1 MHANELKRFQKLLSD
16 VLAFYRQDVS
26 DFALSVWWQSCSGF
40 EFEQVSKALTAHA
53 MDPDRGQFAPKPADL
68 VRTLRGTVADRSLV
82 AWGKLLSAMQHVG
95 AYRSVC
101 FDDPAIH
108 AAVVDMGG
116 WQQVC
121 RSEVDDLPFVQKR
134 FCESHRTYSQ
144 RKDMPYTPFL
154 VGVSDDSNRNTGHP
168 VEPPVLIGDPEAA
181 KNVMRLGTSGPKTA
195 ITFQR
200 AGAIEQLETMRNITS
215 RN

>member
-1 MHANELKRFQKLLSD
+1 MRTDEMKRFQKLLAD

-26 DFALSVWWQSCSGF
+26 DFALSVWWQSCAGF

-68 VRTLRGTVADRSLV
+68 VRALRGTVADRSLV
-82 AWGKLLSAMQHVG
+82 AWGKLLSAIQHVG

-101 FDDPAIH
+101 CDDSAIH

-134 FCESHRTYSQ
+134 FCEAHRAYSQ
-144 RKDMPYTPFL
+144 RKDMPYPPLL
-154 VGVSDDSNRNTGHP
+154 VGVSDDTNRNSGYP
-168 VEPPVLIGDPEAA
+168 VDPPVLIGEPDTARS
-181 KNVMRLGTSGPKTA
+181 VMRLGKSGPKTA
-195 ITFQR
+195 ITFSS
-200 AGAIEQLETMRNITS
+200 AGAIERLEIIRK
-215 RN
+215 